1 MQLSRMGLIPLT
13 LLSLISLACSNGQ
26 KQQPPP
32 TAQLNPK
39 PAQTAARPT
48 DADQRLAAMQ
58 AEIAARDARIR
69 ELEAK
74 RAEPA
79 NIKDSADPQIAGVAS
94 TYDKAKRELT
104 VTLQSDIL
112 FAPGSAD
119 IRPEARP
126 SLDKVAAAVKK
137 DYAGKKIR
145 VQGHTDK
152 DPIVRST
159 DKWIDNMDLSQNRA
173 GAVARYLMLKGV
185 DMKSIVTVGFGD
197 TRPKTTKAQSRRVE
211 IVVVTD

>member
-1 MQLSRMGLIPLT
+1 MLSWMRLSPLALIT
-13 LLSLISLACSNGQ
+13 LISLACSSGQ
-26 KQQPPP
+26 KQPPAQAQS
-32 TAQLNPK
+32 AQLTNR
-39 PAQTAARPT
+39 PAQQTAVAP
-48 DADQRLAAMQ
+48 ANNANQQQLAAMQ
-58 AEIAARDARIR
+58 AELAARDARIK
-69 ELEAK
+69 ELEAA
-74 RAEPA
+74 RGQGA
-79 NIKDSADPQIAGVAS
+79 NKDSEDPKIAGVAS

-119 IRPEARP
+119 IRTEAKP
-126 SLDKVAAAVKK
+126 SLDKVAAAIKK
-137 DYAGKKIR
+137 DYTGKKVR

-159 DKWIDNMDLSQNRA
+159 DLSQNRA

-197 TRPKTTKAQSRRVE
+197 TQPKPTKAQSRRVE

>member
-1 MQLSRMGLIPLT
+1 MHKLRITGGEPTVRRGLPD
-13 LLSLISLACSNGQ
+13 LI
-26 KQQPPP
+26 
-32 TAQLNPK
+32 AQLD
-39 PAQTAARPT
+39 AELAAR
-48 DADQRLAAMQ
+48 
-58 AEIAARDARIR
+58 EARIK
-69 ELEAK
+69 ELEAA
-74 RAEPA
+74 RAQSA
-79 NIKDSADPQIAGVAS
+79 NKDSADPQIAGVAS

-119 IRPEARP
+119 IRPEAKP
-126 SLDKVAAAVKK
+126 SLDKVAAAIKK
-137 DYAGKKIR
+137 DYTGKKVR

-152 DPIVRST
+152 DPILHST

-197 TRPKTTKAQSRRVE
+197 TQPKQTKAQSRRVE